1 MLAQEQW
8 EVTEVQRSLGPVAKE
23 SEVLNTYAYL
33 VKRAASHMR
42 TQIGVMV
49 DRDDIQQI
57 GLMALLTAIRRYGRA
72 ADEQFESYAFKYVRG
87 AMLDE
92 FRRTD
97 WRPRQLRQQA
107 HKLRDKIR
115 QLSKELGREP
125 SDSEVCE
132 AMQFT
137 PEQYLELQYVNQA
150 EAIESFE
157 QALELGGNLLATQGS
172 DEADELDMKL
182 AVKHAM
188 SGLPARNKLLLHL
201 YYTHELNMKE
211 IALTLRLT
219 ESRVCQL
226 HKQSIDLLTRRLQS

>member
-1 MLAQEQW
+1 MLAKEQW
-8 EVTEVQRSLGPVAKE
+8 TEMEAQHDEMSAVKE
-23 SEVLNTYAYL
+23 SEVLEKYAYL
-33 VKRAASHMR
+33 VQRAAAHMR

-57 GLMALLTAIRRYGRA
+57 GLMALLTAIRRYGRS
-72 ADEQFESYAFKYVRG
+72 ADAQFESYAFKCIRG

-107 HKLRDKIR
+107 HQYRDKVR
-115 QLSKELGREP
+115 QLSKELKREP
-125 SDSEVCE
+125 NDSEICQ
-132 AMQFT
+132 ALQLT
-137 PEQYLELQYVNQA
+137 QEQYTELQYVAQA

-157 QALELGGNLLATQGS
+157 QTLEMTGNQFVAEGANEDTALE
-172 DEADELDMKL
+172 
-182 AVKHAM
+182 VKM
-188 SGLPARNKLLLHL
+188 SLKRAIDSLPARNKLLMHL

-211 IALTLRLT
+211 IALTLNLT

-226 HKQSIDLLTRRLQS
+226 HKQSVELLTKKLQS